1 MKRFLYSVLALVMF
15 VTACQEKTPSNVK
28 SEPLSQVDP
37 AKGRALFEAFNAHN
51 WQKMADLYA
60 PDAVFL
66 DPALGA
72 EPVHQSKDSIVA
84 KYTALQSICPDI
96 TDSLVGV
103 WACDTNKLV
112 AEFVSKG
119 TFPDGSSMRL
129 PIVSILTFRNGLI
142 VSDRT
147 YYDNFE

>member
-1 MKRFLYSVLALVMF
+1 MKRFLFSVLASLMF
-15 VTACQEKTPSNVK
+15 VSACQEKTPRHVK
-28 SEPLSQVDP
+28 TEALTQVDP

-60 PDAVFL
+60 PDAMFL

-72 EPVHQSKDSIVA
+72 EPVHQSKDAIIA
-84 KYTALQSICPDI
+84 KYTELQSMCPDI

-119 TFPDGSSMRL
+119 TLPDGSSMRL
-129 PIVSILTFRNGLI
+129 PIVSVLTFRNGLI